1 MKRLLIFLS
10 IVSVFS
16 GLVSCKAITSFLRDD
31 DVVAKVGSHKL
42 YRSQLAAYIPDG
54 VSSEDSTKLSLQY
67 INSWASDQVF
77 MDMAQQ
83 QLSKDE
89 KDVSK
94 ELEAYKTSL
103 LKYRYEQRYINER
116 LDTTVTDEE
125 IETYYNKHSDKFK
138 LEVPIVKARF
148 VSIMNDSPNLEII
161 KKKMGSSKVNDL
173 VEADSLSFSSALK
186 YSNYSDKWIDVIT
199 LAREFGTDY
208 VTMLSK
214 MSNSYIDMPDN
225 QGNDNIAYIS
235 RIMKAGEIAPLEYCS
250 DRIRDIIISTRKHA
264 LISTLER
271 ELLNNAREK
280 ENFVLY

>member
-1 MKRLLIFLS
+1 MKRLIIFLS
-10 IVSVFS
+10 IASVFS
-16 GLVSCKAITSFLRDD
+16 GLVSCKAISSFLKDD
-31 DVVAKVGSHKL
+31 DAVAKVGSHKL

-54 VSSEDSTKLSLQY
+54 VSSEDSTRLSLQY

-77 MDMAQQ
+77 MEMAQQ
-83 QLSKDE
+83 QLSKNE

-94 ELEAYKTSL
+94 ELEAYKASL

-148 VSIMNDSPNLEII
+148 LSIMDDSPNLEII
-161 KKKMGSSKVNDL
+161 KRKMGSVKVNDL
-173 VEADSLSFSSALK
+173 VEADSLAFSSALK
-186 YSNYSDKWIDVIT
+186 YSDYSDKWIDVIT

-214 MSNSYIDMPDN
+214 MSNSYIDIPDN
-225 QGNDNIAYIS
+225 HGNEDIAYIS
-235 RIMKAGEIAPLEYCS
+235 RMMRAGEIAPLEYCT

-280 ENFVLY
+280 ENFVIY

>member
-1 MKRLLIFLS
+1 M
-10 IVSVFS
+10 
-16 GLVSCKAITSFLRDD
+16 
-31 DVVAKVGSHKL
+31 
-42 YRSQLAAYIPDG
+42 
-54 VSSEDSTKLSLQY
+54 E
-67 INSWASDQVF
+67 
-77 MDMAQQ
+77 MAQQ
-83 QLSKDE
+83 QLSKNE

-94 ELEAYKTSL
+94 ELEAYKASL

-148 VSIMNDSPNLEII
+148 LSIMDDSPNLEII
-161 KKKMGSSKVNDL
+161 KRKMGSVKVNDL
-173 VEADSLSFSSALK
+173 VEADSLAFSSALK
-186 YSNYSDKWIDVIT
+186 YSDYSDKWIDVIT

-214 MSNSYIDMPDN
+214 MSNSYIDIPDN
-225 QGNDNIAYIS
+225 HGNEDIAYIS
-235 RIMKAGEIAPLEYCS
+235 RMMRAGEIAPLEYCT

-280 ENFVLY
+280 ENFVIY